1 MRRSLVA
8 SVVPVAA
15 LVVLLAAGSA
25 APTQLVAVGKGPG
38 TPPRLSSTALAA
50 WAGADRRAGEAE
62 AAYVT
67 AVASCRDQTPGGMAG
82 ADDCLSISQHSLLV
96 EVGSALATA
105 RTLYGADGPVRA
117 VAARLSRPPRHLPRL
132 DPALVGGGAR
142 GSAARAGGRL
152 ARDRG
157 ILERHPR
164 RGAGS
169 PRRLHPAAVAVWNHC
184 S

>member
-1 MRRSLVA
+1 VRRSLVA

-15 LVVLLAAGSA
+15 LVVLLASGSA

-96 EVGSALATA
+96 EVDSALATA
-105 RTLYGADGPVRA
+105 RTLYGADGPCGRSLRVYH
-117 VAARLSRPPRHLPRL
+117 ARLDIYRASIRRWSAA
-132 DPALVGGGAR
+132 ALGGALPER
-142 GSAARAGGRL
+142 AAAWHAIG
-152 ARDRG
+152 ASWSDTRD
-157 ILERHPR
+157 
-164 RGAGS
+164 
-169 PRRLHPAAVAVWNHC
+169 AVRVVRDAC
-184 S
+184 TPQL